1 MTANDLAGAGE
12 TLARLDQLRQ
22 AVRDAVTRGEQ
33 AGREHRTRSERL
45 RAQFDQ
51 AIEGERSR
59 FATEMEAHRTATEAR
74 RNGIE
79 SYSASRKTR
88 LARAL
93 NSARQRKLAEID
105 AEESRHTFAIQRD
118 LLEADRQREADTAH
132 NKANHE
138 AMVARLAQEL
148 ADLEQV
154 QATAASSLAAYGA
167 LQKMVGAPTPNP
179 SEEGSKS
186 LARSITGSPPGR
198 GQGWVGPNALGA
210 AITAKP
216 EAELAELLHAEMTR
230 AHAELRRIHALVL
243 PLLFKM
249 LPVWLWLIAILGV
262 PVLFIPA
269 LRRLDLAAVLP
280 AWWTGIAVGL
290 VAIIGLFL
298 FGRRVAAA
306 PAQVLVAALARA
318 RQLHALSAQK
328 TEASFAAETGRI
340 QIAHNSTTN
349 FNNNLWKQKQVEAK
363 KLRDDWA
370 ARLESRARTLNSV
383 ASGRRSH
390 RLAQIEQ
397 QQGERVQSLTAES
410 ARRLKVIETAQTDGL
425 TKLTATRDA
434 VWQEVESVWQTTVQP
449 VCESLHRNADAAR
462 QQFPEWQ
469 PELWRSF
476 RMPDEFLQTAKF
488 AELSVD
494 LEALCG
500 VRLENDRLT
509 LNGPR
514 RFTLPLL
521 LALPDCAALL
531 FETKQ
536 SGQEQVIGA
545 LNNLIIRL
553 LTSAPPGR
561 LEFTIFDPVGLGQ
574 NFAGIMH
581 LADFEERLIN
591 SRIWTQQAQI
601 EQRLADLNEHIEKVT
616 QMYLRN
622 EYATLAEYNAQAG
635 RMAEKYHFL
644 VIADFP
650 VNFSDLA
657 VKRLQNI
664 AASGPRCGVHL
675 LIHWDQR
682 RAAPLEF
689 VPDELRKNALVI
701 VPKGEGFALA
711 SCPAVERRSPTWH
724 ESDNATKPAG
734 PEAGAPLIAINTWDG
749 LKLSLDAPPSPDL
762 ATRLLNQIGK
772 DSIDSNRVEMPFA
785 EVAPGE
791 GEFWSLDTTNE
802 LRVPVGRTGATKL
815 QYLALGKGTR
825 QHALVAGKTGSGK
838 STLFHV
844 VITNLALWC
853 SPEQVEFYLVDF
865 KKGVEFK
872 CYATQKLPHARVI
885 AIESDR
891 EFGLSVLQRV
901 DDELKRRGDLFRKL
915 GAQDIAGYKR
925 AGGTEPMPRVL
936 LLIDEFQELFVE
948 DDRVSQ
954 GASLLLDRIVRQGR
968 AFGIHVIL
976 GSQTLGGAYTLARAT
991 IGQMVVRIALQCNE
1005 ADAYLIM
1012 NEDNAAPRL
1021 LSRPGEAIYNDDA
1034 GAAQGNSPFQVVW
1047 LPDQVR
1053 ETWLEKVRTLPAQ
1066 KHISGRAP
1074 IVFEGNAPADV
1085 RENPLLGAAL
1095 ATPPAKPVAT
1105 TRSWL
1110 GAPNSI
1116 KGPTEA
1122 FFRRASGN
1130 HLLIVGQREEAALAM
1145 LGVSLISLAAQQPK
1159 AAARFFV
1166 FDCSAPDSA
1175 EAKFLES
1182 VVAII
1187 PQDVKLVR
1195 PGEVDEVMS
1204 ALAAEQQHRS
1214 DNPSDASPETYLLVH
1229 GLQRNK
1235 RLRFDEEM
1243 SFSLDAGA
1251 GGNPGLQFNKLITEG
1266 AGLGF
1271 HVIATCDTY
1280 NNLMRM
1286 LSRKAVSEFEMRVV
1300 FQMSA
1305 NDSASLIESPQ
1316 ANGLGLHRA
1325 LLYNGHEGWLETFR
1339 PYALPDEAWV
1349 FEAGEK
1355 LAAR

>member
-1 MTANDLAGAGE
+1 VTTANKLAGAG
-12 TLARLDQLRQ
+12 TTIAQLDQLRG
-22 AVRDAVTRGEQ
+22 AVHDTIKRAKQVDDDFA
-33 AGREHRTRSERL
+33 TRSARL

-51 AIEGERSR
+51 AMEGERSR
-59 FATEMEAHRTATEAR
+59 WASEMDAARTDAEAR
-74 RNGIE
+74 RNHTE
-79 SYSASRKTR
+79 VTFAARKTR
-88 LARAL
+88 ISRAL
-93 NSARQRKLAEID
+93 SSTRMSKAGEIE
-105 AEESRHTFAIQRD
+105 AEEGRHTFAIQRD
-118 LLEADRQREADTAH
+118 LLEADRVRETDTATNKETHEAFLTRLAGEQATLEHLEAD
-132 NKANHE
+132 
-138 AMVARLAQEL
+138 ARSTLGAYG
-148 ADLEQV
+148 
-154 QATAASSLAAYGA
+154 SLA
-167 LQKMVGAPTPNP
+167 KMISAGAPASTLDT
-179 SEEGSKS
+179 SKS
-186 LARSITGSPPGR
+186 ENQLVEILDTKLTGVSRDLGR
-198 GQGWVGPNALGA
+198 IRG
-210 AITAKP
+210 
-216 EAELAELLHAEMTR
+216 
-230 AHAELRRIHALVL
+230 LVL
-243 PLLFKM
+243 PLLFKF
-249 LPVWLWLIAILGV
+249 LPIWLWVILI
-262 PVLFIPA
+262 
-269 LRRLDLAAVLP
+269 LAAPFAFVPELRKFDFNTAP
-280 AWWTGIAVGL
+280 MSKVAGIVIAGLAVAFGL
-290 VAIIGLFL
+290 HFL
-298 FGRRVAAA
+298 GRKLTAPIAKAVAAA
-306 PAQVLVAALARA
+306 LADA
-318 RQLHALSAQK
+318 RKLHEVCVQK
-328 TEASFAAETGRI
+328 GEASFAAETERI
-340 QIAHNSTTN
+340 QITHASTSQML
-349 FNNNLWKQKQVEAK
+349 NNMWKQKQVGAK
-363 KLRDDWA
+363 SLREDWGG
-370 ARLESRARTLNSV
+370 RLENRARTLNSV
-383 ASGRRSH
+383 ADGRRLH
-390 RLAQIEQ
+390 RLAEIDQLLTEQVAQLAAQSSERKAQIEN
-397 QQGERVQSLTAES
+397 THAE
-410 ARRLKVIETAQTDGL
+410 GL
-425 TKLTATRDA
+425 GKLTATRDA
-434 VWQEVESVWQTTVQP
+434 AWKAIAADWQNVVVPVYQTVEASAQAADKAFPKWEPGLWENFTLP
-449 VCESLHRNADAAR
+449 NAFPHAAR
-462 QQFPEWQ
+462 
-469 PELWRSF
+469 
-476 RMPDEFLQTAKF
+476 F
-488 AELSVD
+488 ADLSVD
-494 LEALCG
+494 VEKLADVMLKDE
-500 VRLENDRLT
+500 RLKLP
-509 LNGPR
+509 GPR

-521 LALPDCAALL
+521 LDVPRNASLL

-545 LNNLIIRL
+545 LNNLVLRL
-553 LTSAPPGR
+553 FTSAPPGA
-561 LEFTIFDPVGLGQ
+561 LAFTIFDPVGLGQ

-591 SRIWTQQAQI
+591 SRIWTQQAQF

-622 EYATLAEYNAQAG
+622 EYETLAEYNAQAG

-650 VNFSDLA
+650 VNFSDVA

-682 RAAPLEF
+682 RTPPVEF
-689 VPDELRKNALVI
+689 VPDELRKNSVCI

-711 SCPAVERRSPTWH
+711 
-724 ESDNATKPAG
+724 NA
-734 PEAGAPLIAINTWDG
+734 NWDG
-749 LKLSLDAPPSPDL
+749 LKLSLDAPPDAEL
-762 ATRLLNQIGK
+762 ATRLLLQIGK

-791 GEFWSLDTTNE
+791 GEFWSLETTQE

-844 VITNLALWC
+844 IITNLALWC
-853 SPEQVEFYLVDF
+853 SPEEVEFYLVDF

-901 DDELKRRGDLFRKL
+901 DDELKRRGDMFRKL

-954 GASLLLDRIVRQGR
+954 GSSLLLDRIVRQGR

-991 IGQMVVRIALQCNE
+991 MGQMVVRIALQCNE

-1012 NEDNAAPRL
+1012 NEDNPAPRL

-1034 GAAQGNSPFQVVW
+1034 GTLQGNSPFQVVW

-1053 ETWLEKVRTLPAQ
+1053 DTWLEKVRALSAQ
-1066 KHISGRAP
+1066 KQVSGREP

-1085 RENPLLGAAL
+1085 RENPVLRAAL
-1095 ATPPAKPVAT
+1095 AAPVTKPVTSA
-1105 TRSWL
+1105 RVWL

-1122 FFRRASGN
+1122 LFRRASGN
-1130 HLLIVGQREEAALAM
+1130 HLLIIGQREEAALAM
-1145 LGVSLISLAAQQPK
+1145 LGVSLVSLAAQQPK
-1159 AAARFFV
+1159 NGARFFV

-1175 EAKFLES
+1175 EAKFLER

-1187 PQDVKLVR
+1187 PQVVKLVR

-1204 ALAAEQQHRS
+1204 ALAADQQQRT
-1214 DNPSDASPETYLLVH
+1214 DNAGADAPETYLLVH
-1229 GLQRNK
+1229 GLARNK
-1235 RLRFDEEM
+1235 KLRFDEEM
-1243 SFSLDAGA
+1243 SFSMDADAGA
-1251 GGNPGLQFNKLITEG
+1251 NPGLQFNKLITEG
-1266 AGLGF
+1266 AALGF

-1316 ANGLGLHRA
+1316 ANNLGLHRA
-1325 LLYNGHEGWLETFR
+1325 LFYNGHEGWLETFR
-1339 PYALPDEAWV
+1339 PYALPDDQWLE
-1349 FEAGEK
+1349 EIRRK
-1355 LAAR
+1355 LAGTDV

>member
-1 MTANDLAGAGE
+1 VNDLASAAQ
-12 TLARLDQLRQ
+12 TLTNLDRLRH
-22 AVRDAVTRGEQ
+22 AIRDAVTRGEQ
-33 AGREHRTRSERL
+33 ATREHKTRSERL
-45 RAQFDQ
+45 RAQFAV

-59 FATEMEAHRTATEAR
+59 FATEMETERSAAEEL
-74 RNGIE
+74 RNRIE
-79 SYSASRKTR
+79 AYFASRKVR
-88 LARAL
+88 LSRAHT
-93 NSARQRKLAEID
+93 SARQRKLAEID

-118 LLEADRQREADTAH
+118 LLEADRVREADSAANKAFLESMTAQLAQAAAEMEQIEATAH
-132 NKANHE
+132 
-138 AMVARLAQEL
+138 
-148 ADLEQV
+148 
-154 QATAASSLAAYGA
+154 SSLAAYGT
-167 LQKMVGAPTPNP
+167 LRKCLAPTPDP
-179 SEEGSKS
+179 TSAADPT
-186 LARSITGSPPGR
+186 L
-198 GQGWVGPNALGA
+198 VGK
-210 AITAKP
+210 T
-216 EAELAELLHAEMTR
+216 EAELVERLRTELVAARSALGHIHTR
-230 AHAELRRIHALVL
+230 VL

-249 LPVWLWLIAILGV
+249 LPIWLWFIVLVGV
-262 PVLFIPA
+262 PFLFVPA
-269 LRRLDLAAVLP
+269 LRQFDFAAVPP
-280 AWWTGIAVGL
+280 AWWGGIFGGLAV
-290 VAIIGLFL
+290 VVTLFL
-298 FGRRVAAA
+298 VGKQVAAV
-306 PAQVLVAALARA
+306 PARRLGAALAQA
-318 RQLHALSAQK
+318 RRLHASVTQQ
-328 TEASFAAETGRI
+328 TEARHKAEAERI
-340 QIAHNSTTN
+340 AVTHASTTT
-349 FNNNLWKQKQVEAK
+349 FCNNLWRQKQVEAK
-363 KLRDDWA
+363 KLRDDWSDRID
-370 ARLESRARTLNSV
+370 ARVRQLHSV
-383 ASGRRSH
+383 ADGRRSH
-390 RLAQIEQ
+390 RLAQIDQ
-397 QQGERVQSLTAES
+397 QHAEEVQRLTAES
-410 ARRLKVIETAQTDGL
+410 TRRQQLIEATQAEGL
-425 TKLTATRDA
+425 EKLAAACDA
-434 VWQEVESVWQTTVQP
+434 VWHEVETLWQTTVLP
-449 VCESLHRNADAAR
+449 VAEQLEQGATAAR
-462 QQFPEWQ
+462 QRFPAWQ
-469 PELWRSF
+469 PELWSGF
-476 RMPDEFLQTAKF
+476 RMPDEFPQAAAF
-488 AELSVD
+488 AELAVD

-500 VRLENDRLT
+500 VRLESDRLR

-514 RFTLPLL
+514 RFTLPMLL
-521 LALPDCAALL
+521 GVPDNGSLL

-536 SGQEQVIGA
+536 SGQEKVIGA
-545 LNNLIIRL
+545 LNNLILRL

-574 NFAGIMH
+574 NFAGLMH

-591 SRIWTQQAQI
+591 SRIWTQQAQF

-650 VNFSDLA
+650 VNFSDIA

-701 VPKGEGFALA
+701 VPKGEGFTVA
-711 SCPAVERRSPTWH
+711 SYPVVERRSPTRP
-724 ESDNATKPAG
+724 EPIQVVQAAG
-734 PEAGAPLIAINTWDG
+734 PEADAPLSAINTWDG
-749 LKLSLDAPPSPDL
+749 LRLSLDSPPDADL
-762 ATRLLNQIGK
+762 ATRLLHQIGK
-772 DSIDSNRVEMPFA
+772 DSIDSNRVEMPFIEA
-785 EVAPGE
+785 APE
-791 GEFWSLDTTNE
+791 PSELWSLDTTNE

-844 VITNLALWC
+844 IITNLALWC
-853 SPEQVEFYLVDF
+853 SPDQVEFYLVDF

-872 CYATQKLPHARVI
+872 CYATHKLPHARVI

-901 DDELKRRGDLFRKL
+901 DEELKRRGDLFRKL

-925 AGGTEPMPRVL
+925 AGGTEAMPRVL

-954 GASLLLDRIVRQGR
+954 GAALLLDRIVRQGR

-991 IGQMVVRIALQCNE
+991 MGQMVVRIALQCNE

-1034 GAAQGNSPFQVVW
+1034 GAVQGNSPFQVVW
-1047 LPDQVR
+1047 LPDQER
-1053 ETWLEKVRTLPAQ
+1053 DEWLEKVQAQ
-1066 KHISGRAP
+1066 SERRSPTRRDPGEAAGPEAGAPSSP
-1074 IVFEGNAPADV
+1074 IVFEGNAPAEV
-1085 RENPLLGAAL
+1085 RENPLLRAAL
-1095 ATPPAKPVAT
+1095 AAPAKAAPTSV
-1105 TRSWL
+1105 RVWL

-1122 FFRRASGN
+1122 VFRRASGS
-1130 HLLIVGQREEAALAM
+1130 HLLILGQRDEAALAM
-1145 LGVSLISLAAQQPK
+1145 LGTSLVSLATQYPRD
-1159 AAARFFV
+1159 AARFLV
-1166 FDCSAPDSA
+1166 FDCSAPDSV
-1175 EAKFLES
+1175 EAKFLERT
-1182 VVAII
+1182 VAALPQTARII
-1187 PQDVKLVR
+1187 R

-1204 ALAAEQQHRS
+1204 ALAAEQKQRAEAPGA
-1214 DNPSDASPETYLLVH
+1214 NAPETFLFVH
-1229 GLQRNK
+1229 GLHRNK
-1235 RLRFDEEM
+1235 KLRFDEEM
-1243 SFSLDAGA
+1243 SFSLDDSAA
-1251 GGNPGLQFNKLITEG
+1251 QNPGLLFNKLITEG
-1266 AGLGF
+1266 AGFGF

-1316 ANGLGLHRA
+1316 ANNLGLHRA
-1325 LLYNGHEGWLETFR
+1325 LLWNGQEGWLETFR
-1339 PYALPDEAWV
+1339 PYALPDDAWLTEV
-1349 FEAGEK
+1349 GVALKG
-1355 LAAR
+1355 